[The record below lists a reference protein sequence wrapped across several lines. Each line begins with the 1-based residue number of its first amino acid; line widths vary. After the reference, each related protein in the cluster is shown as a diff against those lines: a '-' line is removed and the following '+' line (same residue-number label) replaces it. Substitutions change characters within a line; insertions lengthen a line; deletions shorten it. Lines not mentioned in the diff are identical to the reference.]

1 MKGKKTEG
9 REQPAACQRSRLR
22 AVLHWENG
30 RKFSPP
36 NSHPRRHH
44 PPQFGLSSSH
54 TLLRFPGGPGSTAGL
69 IKPRE
74 RQRDRKKEKAGER
87 KRGHTTGR
95 HQSKPCMLS
104 FFQPVFFPF
113 ISHFMIEFLTNTLAV
128 HWVQT
133 HSKKLLFDSASLG
146 TLLNSETNSGK
157 LKTVR
162 LLSCFAPLESLTA
175 AVAPPSRA
183 ARGCLIQFV

>member
-1 MKGKKTEG
+1 MKGKKTEA

-36 NSHPRRHH
+36 NLHPHRHH

-74 RQRDRKKEKAGER
+74 RQRDRKKRKSRRTKER
-87 KRGHTTGR
+87 SHNWKTSVETVHA
-95 HQSKPCMLS
+95 L

-157 LKTVR
+157 LKTVQ

-183 ARGCLIQFV
+183 ARECLIQFV